1 MQKLNGDS
9 VGNGLKIEDLEV
21 DRNSISFLVISE
33 ESSNILIEDKKN
45 AKIDSKINLQQ
56 QNVTI

>member
-1 MQKLNGDS
+1 MQKLNSDS

>member
-56 QNVTI
+56 QNATI